1 MCENSMLPHA
11 GKMEALGPF
20 QIRGRQ
26 INELGMWLLSPSS
39 WLNYLSCSSCA
50 LSLGTQ
56 AWWNSDLAG
65 GLVPSLRLPTCSWT
79 CPLLLMGSFAGN
91 MGMRELSGEFHF
103 KKQGKVKVNMKSLS
117 RVRLCDPI
125 DCSLPGS
132 SVHGIFQAIVLEW
145 IAISFSRRSSQP
157 RARTRVSHIVDRRF
171 TVWATREVQKNKE
184 DVNKWDTLG
193 RKIISIWG
201 KDLSTFHSYE
211 AFLREKWLVQRAW
224 SVIICLQVTETHSD

>member
-1 MCENSMLPHA
+1 MIKKLEYVEN
-11 GKMEALGPF
+11 
-20 QIRGRQ
+20 
-26 INELGMWLLSPSS
+26 IN
-39 WLNYLSCSSCA
+39 
-50 LSLGTQ
+50 
-56 AWWNSDLAG
+56 
-65 GLVPSLRLPTCSWT
+65 
-79 CPLLLMGSFAGN
+79 
-91 MGMRELSGEFHF
+91 
-103 KKQGKVKVNMKSLS
+103 KSLLRCYS
-117 RVRLCDPI
+117 PQVTYISPVAKLCLTLCDLM

-145 IAISFSRRSSQP
+145 IAISCSRGSSQP